1 MLCVVILPAFGVP
14 SGFRGVCLGFI
25 YFLVPGFLS
34 TEPEGNS
41 DEAARRP

>member
-14 SGFRGVCLGFI
+14 SGFRGVSLGFV
-25 YFLVPGFLS
+25 YFLVPGFPS

-41 DEAARRP
+41 DKAARCP